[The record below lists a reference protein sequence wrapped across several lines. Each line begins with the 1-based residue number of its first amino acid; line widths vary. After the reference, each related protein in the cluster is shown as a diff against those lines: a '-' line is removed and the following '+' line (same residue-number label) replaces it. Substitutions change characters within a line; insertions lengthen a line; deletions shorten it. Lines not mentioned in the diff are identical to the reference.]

1 MNAHKD
7 HCATEVTEGK
17 SNTRF
22 GSEINQPGS
31 ATFGADREVSAICQ
45 AGIGKENA
53 AVEIR

>member
-17 SNTRF
+17 SNTHF